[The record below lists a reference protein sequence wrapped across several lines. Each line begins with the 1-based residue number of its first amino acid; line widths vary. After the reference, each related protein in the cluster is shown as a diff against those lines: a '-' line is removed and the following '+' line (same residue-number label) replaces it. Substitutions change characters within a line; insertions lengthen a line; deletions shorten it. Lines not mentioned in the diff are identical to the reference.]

1 MANMKKSFRGILDE
15 NDLGKQG
22 PPEIPKSDIII
33 GDQIGEGGF
42 GAVYAGKLKGMDVA
56 IKIPHADLSEEELGA
71 FAEEI
76 KVLRTIFHPHVVLF
90 LGACTEEGKIRIVTE
105 KMEMD
110 VENYLQKNKGRVNLL
125 EKMRI
130 LRGAAL
136 GLTWIHGLNMIHRD
150 VKPANLLLDKNAECK
165 ITDFGF
171 TELKKKKEKDEDEPK
186 GTALYMAP
194 EVMSGKDATFATD
207 IFSFGLTIWEI
218 YTEQELFP
226 EWDDPDKFMTAI
238 VDEKLRPII
247 PPNCPPLLKSLMERC
262 WDENPEARPTAED
275 VANLLA
281 EIIVD
286 ENFPEIGEC
295 SFAHESRKFWKENF
309 LDRQIKKID
318 YLSEE
323 VPWPKFSQVLS
334 SKLNLP
340 AQNFTDLKQFLVHVP
355 KGSNEERVAMKTLH
369 QVVQWFGP
377 FYLPQKGPAILTM
390 VSKLTSSQW
399 FHGEI
404 SKNTSEDRLR
414 SRDSG
419 TFLVRLST
427 TNPDCPFTISKNRD
441 GNPPFAHKR
450 VKYVAK
456 QERISVP
463 VRQGGNKEYKDL
475 FDLVGDPEQGLKH
488 ACPEDTK
495 PFNPYS
501 EDE

>member
-171 TELKKKKEKDEDEPK
+171 TELKKEK
-186 GTALYMAP
+186 
-194 EVMSGKDATFATD
+194 GK
-207 IFSFGLTIWEI
+207 
-218 YTEQELFP
+218 
-226 EWDDPDKFMTAI
+226 
-238 VDEKLRPII
+238 R
-247 PPNCPPLLKSLMERC
+247 R
-262 WDENPEARPTAED
+262 R
-275 VANLLA
+275 
-281 EIIVD
+281 
-286 ENFPEIGEC
+286 
-295 SFAHESRKFWKENF
+295 
-309 LDRQIKKID
+309 
-318 YLSEE
+318 
-323 VPWPKFSQVLS
+323 
-334 SKLNLP
+334 
-340 AQNFTDLKQFLVHVP
+340 
-355 KGSNEERVAMKTLH
+355 
-369 QVVQWFGP
+369 
-377 FYLPQKGPAILTM
+377 
-390 VSKLTSSQW
+390 
-399 FHGEI
+399 
-404 SKNTSEDRLR
+404 
-414 SRDSG
+414 
-419 TFLVRLST
+419 
-427 TNPDCPFTISKNRD
+427 
-441 GNPPFAHKR
+441 
-450 VKYVAK
+450 
-456 QERISVP
+456 
-463 VRQGGNKEYKDL
+463 
-475 FDLVGDPEQGLKH
+475 
-488 ACPEDTK
+488 
-495 PFNPYS
+495 
-501 EDE
+501 